1 MNIEGTHTFA
11 APRDIV
17 WPILLDPE
25 ALAHALPGCEE
36 LEKIGDN
43 EYKGVI
49 KIRIGPVQG
58 KFDGVVT
65 LSDLV
70 EPESLQLT
78 VNGKGAP
85 GFVKGTGHLRLD
97 SSNGSTILTYDGDAH
112 VGGRIASV
120 GQRLLDTS
128 TKAIIRQCLEGMDQL
143 MVPQPASEGGGEAA
157 RELPEVSTPSQA
169 QFAAGVVKS
178 MLEDFVPPEHRQD
191 LISKAALAAGALLLL
206 LIIDTWRM
214 NRLARKLARHIVRA
228 NRES

>member
-1 MNIEGTHTFA
+1 MKIEGTHTFA
-11 APRDIV
+11 ATRDTV
-17 WPILLDPE
+17 WPVLLDPD

-65 LSDLV
+65 LSELV
-70 EPESLQLT
+70 EPESLKLT

-85 GFVKGTGHLRLD
+85 GFVKGTGHLRLE
-97 SSNGSTILTYDGDAH
+97 SSNGSTVLTYDGDAH

-128 TKAIIRQCLEGMDQL
+128 TKAIIRQCLEGIDQL
-143 MVPQPASEGGGEAA
+143 MVPQLASDSAGESATPVSNTAA
-157 RELPEVSTPSQA
+157 PSQA

-191 LISKAALAAGALLLL
+191 LMSKAVMAAGALLLV

-214 NRLARKLARHIVRA
+214 NRLARKLARQIAKA
-228 NRES
+228 NR